1 MESQQKYSN
10 FELESQ
16 KEEPYYQNTDG
27 MFANTRLGFV
37 QKVYGLLTCQLLF
50 TVLMCIISMTS
61 KSFLN
66 FQVEYYGLFIF
77 FMVLNMVIMITLFCF
92 PHTSKVV
99 PYNYILL
106 GLFTFSE
113 SWIVSAMC
121 GMTSPKI
128 VFMAAVMTLGI
139 TVALTLYAITTKTD
153 FTVYGGLMY
162 LLGMGLL
169 LFGIFAFFTD
179 NKIINIIICLIS
191 VVILGIYL
199 IYDTQLIIGNRKHSL
214 EIDDYIIGALMLY
227 VDIIT
232 LFMELIELLRNLT
245 GEHN

>member
-1 MESQQKYSN
+1 
-10 FELESQ
+10 
-16 KEEPYYQNTDG
+16 
-27 MFANTRLGFV
+27 
-37 QKVYGLLTCQLLF
+37 
-50 TVLMCIISMTS
+50 
-61 KSFLN
+61 
-66 FQVEYYGLFIF
+66 
-77 FMVLNMVIMITLFCF
+77 
-92 PHTSKVV
+92 
-99 PYNYILL
+99 
-106 GLFTFSE
+106 
-113 SWIVSAMC
+113 MC

>member
-16 KEEPYYQNTDG
+16 KEEPFYDNTNG
-27 MFANTRLGFV
+27 MFANTRLGFI

-66 FQVEYYGLFIF
+66 FQVENYGLFIF
-77 FMVLNMVIMITLFCF
+77 FIVFNIVIIFTLICF
-92 PHTSKVV
+92 PNTSRLV

-106 GLFTFSE
+106 FLFTFSE
-113 SWIVSAMC
+113 SWIISTLT
-121 GMTSPKI
+121 GLTDPKI

-139 TVALTLYAITTKTD
+139 TVSL
-153 FTVYGGLMY
+153 TVYGGMMY
-162 LLGMGLL
+162 ILGMALL
-169 LFGIFAFFTD
+169 LFGIFAMFTE
-179 NKIINIIICLIS
+179 NKIISVIICIIS
-191 VVILGIYL
+191 VIILGIYL
-199 IYDTQLIIGNRKHSL
+199 IYDTQLIIGNRKHGL

-227 VDIIT
+227 VDIVT
-232 LFMELIELLRNLT
+232 LFMELMELIRYLGGGND
-245 GEHN
+245 

>member
-1 MESQQKYSN
+1 
-10 FELESQ
+10 
-16 KEEPYYQNTDG
+16 
-27 MFANTRLGFV
+27 MFPNTRLGFV

-77 FMVLNMVIMITLFCF
+77 FLVLNLVIMIALFCF
-92 PHTSKVV
+92 PNTAKNV

-121 GMTSPKI
+121 GLTDPKI

-153 FTVYGGLMY
+153 FTIYGGLMY
-162 LLGMGLL
+162 ILGMALL
-169 LFGIFAFFTD
+169 LFGIFAMFTD
-179 NKIINIIICLIS
+179 NRIVNIIICIVS
-191 VVILGIYL
+191 IIILGIYL

-214 EIDDYIIGALMLY
+214 DIDDYIIGALMLY

-232 LFMELIELLRNLT
+232 LFLELMDLLRNLN
-245 GEHN
+245 GGDS

>member
-16 KEEPYYQNTDG
+16 KEEPYYQENVG
-27 MFANTRLGFV
+27 MFPNTRLGFV

-50 TVLMCIISMTS
+50 TVLMVIISMTS

-66 FQVEYYGLFIF
+66 FQVQNYGLLIF
-77 FMVLNMVIMITLFCF
+77 FLVLNLVIMIALFCF
-92 PHTSKVV
+92 PNTAKNV

-113 SWIVSAMC
+113 SWIVSTIS
-121 GMTSPKI
+121 GLTDPKI

-153 FTVYGGLMY
+153 FTIYGGLMY
-162 LLGMGLL
+162 ILGMALL
-169 LFGIFAFFTD
+169 LFGIFAIFTD
-179 NKIINIIICLIS
+179 NRIVNIIICIIS
-191 VVILGIYL
+191 IIILGIYL

-214 EIDDYIIGALMLY
+214 DIDDYIIGALMLY

-232 LFMELIELLRNLT
+232 LFLELMDLLRNLN
-245 GEHN
+245 GGDS